1 VEDRCVNELI
11 YLYGF
16 VPASAPPPP
25 ADLAGVGGARV
36 HVLAL
41 GDVGAVISRL
51 PPGTLDAAAI
61 EARMEDLAWV
71 GQQGLAHEAVV
82 LWFVD
87 TSRIVP
93 ARLFSLHSS
102 EAALR
107 GAVQPDAARIAAQL
121 AEIGDRRE
129 WNLKVAF
136 DAAEL
141 ARHGAEVSGEVRALD
156 EEIAAAPPGRRYLL
170 QRQRADLVKRAL
182 AGAARRL
189 ATELLEALAAH
200 ADDTRVLPV
209 TGADEAGTVVLNAAL
224 LVQRHREPALQ
235 QDAGDRIEELRQLGM
250 LPAFTGPWAPYRFI
264 REGTHE

>member
-1 VEDRCVNELI
+1 MKELI

-16 VPASAPPPP
+16 VPATAPAPP
-25 ADLAGVGGARV
+25 AGLTGVGGADV
-36 HVLAL
+36 HVMVL

-51 PPGTLDAAAI
+51 PPGTLDAADI

-87 TSRIVP
+87 ASRIVP

-107 GAVQPDAARIAAQL
+107 QAVLPDADRIAAQL
-121 AEIGDRRE
+121 EEIGDRRE

-136 DAAEL
+136 DATEL
-141 ARHGAEVSGEVRALD
+141 ARHGAEVSDEVRSLD
-156 EEIAAAPPGRRYLL
+156 AEMDAAPPGRRYLL
-170 QRQRADLVKRAL
+170 QRQRADLTKRVV

-189 ATELLEALAAH
+189 ARELLDALAAH

-224 LVQRHREPALQ
+224 LVARDAEAALQ
-235 QDAGDRIEELRQLGM
+235 QDAAVRIDELRRLGM

-264 REGTHE
+264 RDGTHE